1 MGNAVH
7 WVFEVSITDGEPDN
21 FKTVMHKMVE
31 SSHAEP
37 GATDYEW
44 FVSADQKT
52 CHVYEHYVDSAGAMA
67 HVTTFDEKFSPRLLA
82 VVDPTRFVTYGSP
95 DGAVRGAL
103 DGFGA
108 AYTGQIG
115 GFAR

>member
-1 MGNAVH
+1 MGSAVH
-7 WVFEVSITDGEPDN
+7 WLLKVSTKAGEFDN
-21 FKTVMHKMVE
+21 FKTVMHEMVE

-37 GATDYEW
+37 SATDYEW
-44 FVSADQKT
+44 FVSADQRT
-52 CHVYEHYVDSAGAMA
+52 CHVYEHYVDLAGAMA
-67 HVTTFDEKFSPRLLA
+67 HVTTFDEKVSPRLLA
-82 VVDPTRFVTYGSP
+82 VVDPTRFVAYGSP

-108 AYTGQIG
+108 AYTGQIS